1 MTPEAYLPAHLQGA
15 TIEKITA
22 GLSGAGVYKV
32 VSGDAA
38 YVLKIADAPI
48 DVAIRTAAAEAGVA
62 PKIIYVD
69 PTRHAVL
76 SELVVDRGFM
86 PLLMTPATR
95 PQAIASLGTTLR
107 RVHDLPIPDGATPAT
122 PRAHLQ
128 HFTAALANADVP
140 AFVRTAQDRA
150 LAEPEPPV
158 EREPVVSHN
167 DVNPSNL
174 VWDGEHVRLLDWD
187 TAAPNDP
194 FYDLAAAAM
203 FLRMDE
209 ATCFALLEAHD
220 GVAPAALPARFAYW
234 RRMVAAMCGS
244 IFLSLARHRGYAGS
258 SADEGMT
265 LAEAYGQMRTGA
277 LQVATGEGQWAFGL
291 ALLRESLAL

>member
-15 TIEKITA
+15 TIEKINA

-32 VSGDAA
+32 VAGDAA

-48 DVAIRTAAAEAGVA
+48 DMPIREAAAQAGVA

-95 PQAIASLGTTLR
+95 PRAIASLGTTLR
-107 RVHDLPIPDGATPAT
+107 RVHDLPMPPNAKPAT
-122 PRAHLQ
+122 LRAHLE
-128 HFTAALANADVP
+128 HFTAALANLTVP

-150 LAEPEPPV
+150 LSEPEPPID
-158 EREPVVSHN
+158 REPVVSHN

-174 VWDGEHVRLLDWD
+174 VWDGERVRLLDWD

-194 FYDLAAAAM
+194 FYDLAAAATFM
-203 FLRMDE
+203 RMDE
-209 ATCFALLEAHD
+209 VTCFALLEAHD
-220 GVAPAALPARFAYW
+220 GVSPAVLPARFAYW

-244 IFLSLARHRGYAGS
+244 IFLSLARQRGYAGS
-258 SADEGMT
+258 SSDQGMT
-265 LAEAYGQMRTGA
+265 LAEAYAQMRTGA
-277 LQVATGEGQWAFGL
+277 LVVATGEGQWAFGL
-291 ALLRESLAL
+291 TLLRESLAL